1 MSKSVK
7 MRRLPKC
14 DFCKDD
20 TLARYDA
27 RTYIGSWANMCE
39 PHWMQMRMHS
49 ELGTGK
55 GQELILDKKAK

>member
-20 TLARYDA
+20 TLAQYDA
-27 RTYIGSWANMCE
+27 RTLAGSWANMCKA
-39 PHWMQMRMHS
+39 HWKRFRMYL

-55 GQELILDKKAK
+55 GQELILDEEAG